1 MIFFI
6 GCSSLPKVITK
17 IEYKTIHIPEAYF
30 NLSEI
35 DTNRSI
41 ITNKDVSLFMLD
53 LYKAYNECR
62 INLESIIEINQKG
75 E

>member
-1 MIFFI
+1 M
-6 GCSSLPKVITK
+6 
-17 IEYKTIHIPEAYF
+17 PEAYF

-41 ITNKDVSLFMLD
+41 IANKDVSLFMLD
-53 LYKAYNECR
+53 LYKAYNECK
-62 INLESIIEINQKG
+62 INLEAIKEINQKG

>member
-1 MIFFI
+1 M
-6 GCSSLPKVITK
+6 ITK
-17 IEYKTIHIPEAYF
+17 VEYKTIHIPEAYF

-41 ITNKDVSLFMLD
+41 ITNRDVSLFMLD
-53 LYKAYNECR
+53 LYKAYNECK
-62 INLESIIEINQKG
+62 INLESIKEMNQKG

>member
-1 MIFFI
+1 M
-6 GCSSLPKVITK
+6 ITK
-17 IEYKTIHIPEAYF
+17 VEYKTIHIPEAYF

-41 ITNKDVSLFMLD
+41 ITNRDVSLFMVD
-53 LYKAYNECR
+53 LYKAYNECK
-62 INLESIIEINQKG
+62 INLESIKEINQKG

>member
-1 MIFFI
+1 M
-6 GCSSLPKVITK
+6 ITK
-17 IEYKTIHIPEAYF
+17 VEYKTIHIPEAYF

-41 ITNKDVSLFMLD
+41 ITNRDVSLFMLD
-53 LYKAYNECR
+53 LYKVYNECK
-62 INLESIIEINQKG
+62 INLESIKEINQKG